1 MQRHCFRC
9 INRPQRLLSKT
20 RQRLSYGQTC
30 QWCGGIVFQDVL
42 VLFLDPAGE
51 EYLLAVE
58 IPKSVILETETASAM
73 ASLLAPPKP
82 WAMKMAI
89 DLKIWRDTCR
99 PRFVAVG
106 FRRDASVDSR
116 LTY

>member
-1 MQRHCFRC
+1 M
-9 INRPQRLLSKT
+9 
-20 RQRLSYGQTC
+20 
-30 QWCGGIVFQDVL
+30 
-42 VLFLDPAGE
+42 FLDPAIE
-51 EYLLAVE
+51 EHLLAVE
-58 IPKSVILETETASAM
+58 LPKSVILETETAYAM

-82 WAMKMAI
+82 WAMKIAI

-116 LTY
+116 LTYKYCTVMYRFIKAFRCTKGLRHAAG

>member
-1 MQRHCFRC
+1 M
-9 INRPQRLLSKT
+9 
-20 RQRLSYGQTC
+20 
-30 QWCGGIVFQDVL
+30 
-42 VLFLDPAGE
+42 
-51 EYLLAVE
+51 
-58 IPKSVILETETASAM
+58 ETETAYAM